1 MDDWECY
8 ALIAALRVIDA
19 SLCVSWRF
27 MPLVL
32 PLVGPKC
39 EFVQMFGGKNVA
51 VALGFASAE
60 FAIRTRGSNWM
71 LEMHHNVFL
80 LELIEQ
86 QK

>member
-8 ALIAALRVIDA
+8 ALIAAPRVTDA
-19 SLCVSWRF
+19 SLCVSWRVI
-27 MPLVL
+27 PLPF
-32 PLVGPKC
+32 PLVGPTC

-51 VALGFASAE
+51 VAPAFAFAESAK
-60 FAIRTRGSNWM
+60 RSRGSIWM

-86 QK
+86 KK